1 MPLKRVPIT
10 SNNPDSNSPKKIRSL
25 VVQSALDVFDLEDGA
40 SLSQLNDTDLTDEQ
54 KSLCFFSAG
63 LSFERRSII
72 AWGYVDYPMDS
83 YFYHIV
89 KAEPSFSGLVV
100 IPEFESKW
108 SLDFENTIVLWSTNK
123 KLYASE
129 FNRDAVILHEGFKN
143 DLRGVWNANDIIA
156 QLFRPNLTLV

>member
-10 SNNPDSNSPKKIRSL
+10 SNNPDNNSPKKIRSL

-40 SLSQLNDTDLTDEQ
+40 LLSQLNDTDLTDEQ
-54 KSLCFFSAG
+54 KSICFFAAG
-63 LSFERRSII
+63 LSFERKGII

-89 KAEPSFSGLVV
+89 RGVYSGLVV

-108 SLDFENTIVLWSTNK
+108 TLDFENTIVLWSNSK

-143 DLRGVWNANDIIA
+143 DLRGVWNAGDIIA
-156 QLFRPNLTLV
+156 QLFKPNLTLV